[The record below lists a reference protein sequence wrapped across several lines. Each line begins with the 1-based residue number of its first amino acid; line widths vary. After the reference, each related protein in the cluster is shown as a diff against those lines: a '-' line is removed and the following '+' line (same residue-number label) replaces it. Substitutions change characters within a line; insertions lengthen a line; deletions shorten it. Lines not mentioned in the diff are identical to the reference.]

1 MRPIDLG
8 VVIAIG
14 LSSVAAQAGPR
25 GGDHGGGGGGPLG
38 QTSSGLGDAARRG
51 GGGGRSGPIVTT
63 EPERT
68 TVYVEDTTPPTVIV
82 GGETVVVV
90 KRRRPTTLPMP
101 KAHFEG
107 YVGASKVVDSDES
120 FTAEVGV
127 VDDWFRV
134 DGSYTRYYEAQQPGM
149 PMLQLSM
156 PKITGGVR
164 VYEQQAKIYVTGG
177 VVGAKTKN
185 DPNMNSS
192 FVGAVAGVRLEM
204 PLGDLATL
212 VGNGELNIFS
222 DHVTATSICA
232 GVRVGPLQ
240 ASLRVLD
247 FNVGPPLYGPELGL
261 RF

>member
-8 VVIAIG
+8 VVVAIG
-14 LSSVAAQAGPR
+14 LSSVVATAGPR
-25 GGDHGGGGGGPLG
+25 GGHGGEGGGPLSS
-38 QTSSGLGDAARRG
+38 TSSGLGDAARRG
-51 GGGGRSGPIVTT
+51 GGGGGSGPIVTS
-63 EPERT
+63 EPERS
-68 TVYVEDTTPPTVIV
+68 TVYVEDTRPPTVMV

-90 KRRRPTTLPMP
+90 KRRQRPTLPMP

-134 DGSYTRYYEAQQPGM
+134 DGSYTRYYEAQQLGM

-164 VYEQQAKIYVTGG
+164 VYEQGAKIYVTGG

-185 DPNMNSS
+185 DPTMDSS
-192 FVGAVAGVRLEM
+192 FVGAVAGVRLDT

-212 VGNGELNIFS
+212 VGNAELNIFS
-222 DHVTATSICA
+222 DHVTATSVCA
-232 GVRVGPLQ
+232 GVKVGPLQ
-240 ASLRVLD
+240 ASLRLLD